1 MYSTTVN
8 YYIQRQ
14 QVLLYSGTSN
24 RRYDIVYAKNL
35 TLTKGVDNKIQ
46 FEFLNQDQKPID
58 ITGKVISFRL
68 INSDSSIV
76 YFRKQLTPTLALKG
90 LAELELDSS
99 DLLPV
104 DPQQCFYSLEMGEGS
119 SSYPVFVSPDSMAKG
134 IVNVVDTIYAKHR
147 PSIGI
152 TIPSHPVPLPT
163 GITFYSSA
171 FNTLDQTLFSDQ
183 FTIQMKLDQFT
194 GNVVVQGSTSQS
206 SFWYNIISTN
216 TDTAVNSY
224 EDSSD
229 TISFRI
235 EGYHPWIRVEFND
248 VSSGTVANL
257 LIR

>member
-68 INSDSSIV
+68 INSDSTIV
-76 YFRKQLTPTLALKG
+76 YFRKQLIPTLALKG
-90 LAELELDSS
+90 LAELEVDST
-99 DLLPV
+99 DLMPV
-104 DPQQCFYSLEMGEGS
+104 DPQQCFYSVEVGEGS
-119 SSYPVFVSPDSMAKG
+119 ASYPAFVSPDAMAKG

-152 TIPSHPVPLPT
+152 TIPSHPSPIST
-163 GITFYSSA
+163 GIKFYSSEY
-171 FNTLDQTLFSDQ
+171 NTLDQSLFNDQ
-183 FTIQMKLDQFT
+183 FTIQMRLQDFT
-194 GNVVVQGSTSQS
+194 GNIVVQGSTSQAAY
-206 SFWYNIISTN
+206 WYNITPTN
-216 TDTAVNSY
+216 TNTVVNTYSQN
-224 EDSSD
+224 SD
-229 TISFRI
+229 AIGFRI
-235 EGYHPWIRVEFND
+235 EGYHPWIRIEFSD
-248 VSSGTVANL
+248 VSSGDAGNI

>member
-68 INSDSSIV
+68 INSDSSVV

-90 LAELELDSS
+90 LAELDVDST

-104 DPQQCFYSLEMGEGS
+104 DPQQCFYSLEVGEGS
-119 SSYPVFVSPDSMAKG
+119 SSYPAFVSPDAMAKG

-147 PSIGI
+147 PSIPI
-152 TIPSHPVPLPT
+152 AMPSHPNPIST
-163 GITFYSSA
+163 GITFYSSEYS
-171 FNTLDQTLFSDQ
+171 TLDQTLFNDQ
-183 FTIQMKLDQFT
+183 FTIQMKLENFT
-194 GNVVVQGSTSQS
+194 GNVVVQGSTSQAAY
-206 SFWYNIISTN
+206 WYNIKPTN
-216 TDTAVNSY
+216 TNTAVNSY
-224 EDSSD
+224 SENSD
-229 TISFRI
+229 AVAFFI
-235 EGYHPWIRVEFND
+235 EGYHPWVRIEFND
-248 VSSGTVANL
+248 VSSGNVSNI